1 MATADGTKVAV
12 TAAKGRP
19 MLSWVGKRPLR
30 DVRSFPAQLVE
41 RFAPPAPAGVV
52 SDAVDWSDWPTQF
65 DRGGLLF
72 HGDNK
77 EVLAHLLANGFRGK
91 VDLVYIDPPF
101 DSGAD
106 YVRKVQ
112 LRGASGS
119 ARLGGEDYTL
129 GEQIQYT
136 DIWANDT
143 YLQFMY
149 ERLLLIK
156 ELMAANSSV
165 FLHCDTRKSHY
176 LRCLMDE
183 VFGQAALVNE
193 IIWRNTTFT
202 GSSKAIAGRYPSNH
216 NAIYWYCPD
225 GDWTFNK
232 PRVAYTDE
240 YIARFANLDDDPR
253 GPWQSVSLKTYS
265 PETFARLK
273 AERRLIAAKRP
284 GAGWRFKFYLEE
296 AKGKVV
302 ETLWLDAPATALGN
316 ERVGHGDAPTS
327 SIWLDINMANAMA
340 DERTGYPTEKPD
352 LLLDRIVGATSN
364 PGDIVLDCF
373 IGSGTTAAVAQKL
386 GRRWIGADINKG
398 AIQTTEKRLAAIIE
412 EQIAAGGGTQLTIE
426 ADADAP
432 ARPAQASFS
441 VQRVNDYDL
450 QIQHNEALELAIA
463 HLGITRMKTDPFFT
477 GTLGSELAYVVGFDH
492 PATQLD
498 LQAVARE
505 LEARP
510 GEERNVVVVGLGRE
524 LSTQA
529 WLDEWNRHRPI
540 NKVRLIDL
548 RTDPKHGRFF
558 EHRPATARVT
568 FSRADDKIMIRI
580 DDFLS
585 PSILERLSGEEGILA
600 PSIDDWR
607 AMVDSVAIDTAYD
620 GAVFDVELIDIPTR
634 RSDLVEGAYELDVPI
649 DHADRPAAVRITDM
663 LGEEVLV
670 VEART

>member
-12 TAAKGRP
+12 SAAKGRP

-30 DVRSFPAQLVE
+30 EVRSFPAQLVE
-41 RFAPPAPAGVV
+41 RFAPPMPADVV
-52 SDAVDWSDWPTQF
+52 SDEVDWSDWPDRF

-119 ARLGGEDYTL
+119 ARLNGEDHTL

-156 ELMAANSSV
+156 GLMSPRSSV
-165 FLHCDTRKSHY
+165 YLHSDTNRNY
-176 LRCLMDE
+176 LLRSLMDE
-183 VFGQAALVNE
+183 VFGPDSFVNE
-193 IIWRNTTFT
+193 IVWRRADAHNDPGRFGAIHDTLHYYSGSDRIWNEQRTDLVSAKLETD
-202 GSSKAIAGRYPSNH
+202 AHYV
-216 NAIYWYCPD
+216 WDPD
-225 GDWTFNK
+225 RDLYFRLGD
-232 PRVAYTDE
+232 
-240 YIARFANLDDDPR
+240 LR
-253 GPWQSVSLKTYS
+253 GPGDRGPRYTYKGIDRHWKWS
-265 PETFARLK
+265 RTN
-273 AERRLIAAKRP
+273 
-284 GAGWRFKFYLEE
+284 LEE
-296 AKGKVV
+296 ADRKGELYFTKNGIPFYKLYIENASMPVQDF
-302 ETLWLDAPATALGN
+302 W
-316 ERVGHGDAPTS
+316 S
-327 SIWLDINMANAMA
+327 DIPQVKSGAEKQN
-340 DERTGYPTEKPD
+340 YPTQKPEA
-352 LLLDRIVGATSN
+352 LLDRIVRASSN

-412 EQIAAGGGTQLTIE
+412 GQIAAGGGEQLTIE
-426 ADADAP
+426 AEEDPP
-432 ARPAQASFS
+432 AKPAQTSFS

-450 QIQHNEALELAIA
+450 QIQHNEALELVIA
-463 HLGITRMKTDPFFT
+463 HLGITRTKTDAFFT
-477 GTLGSELAYVVGFDH
+477 GTLGSELVFVVGFDH
-492 PATQLD
+492 PATVLD

-505 LEARP
+505 LDARP

-540 NKVRLIDL
+540 NKIRLIDL

-568 FSRADDKIMIRI
+568 FERTVDRIQVRI

-620 GAVFDVELIDIPTR
+620 GTIFDVELIDIPAR
-634 RSDLVEGAYELDVPI
+634 RSDLVDGAYELAAPGE
-649 DHADRPAAVRITDM
+649 HADRPAAVRITDM

-670 VEART
+670 VEGRA